1 MKLIRALPRHASE
14 RPSCGEVLGR
24 GRLVAFLLVNVR
36 TAVSVAGIKHRPMQ
50 SQKLKIPKNLTGDV
64 GKNIKT
70 IDHDFTGEDNNNS
83 NSSSSIGGQSS
94 GRSSFERSSGENLG
108 RHSTISGKKLN
119 AGLLTAENLALLEK
133 RAMKSPKSKKHF
145 SMDEIEERL

>member
-1 MKLIRALPRHASE
+1 
-14 RPSCGEVLGR
+14 
-24 GRLVAFLLVNVR
+24 
-36 TAVSVAGIKHRPMQ
+36 MQ

-145 SMDEIEERL
+145 SMDEIEEGSEEDHEERGALAAHLTLNDLSLDDGQKKVALRIRRSIEQSREKDRGFI